1 MLVRA
6 LRLTAGAA
14 AGILFWWFATPVY
27 NAAIASAAEQLLRFD
42 KRLCGPRA
50 EPVKRNVF
58 VQPRD
63 CVAPTATIP
72 ADQLTTNIVLL
83 AALFAMGGR
92 SLLGFVS
99 SCIVV
104 AMTHVLSLA
113 VSIESTYA
121 TKNGSWSAQHYSSIE
136 QNFWISTE
144 FFWRLVGMYA
154 IVFVCWWISQSQ
166 RRAVK

>member
-6 LRLTAGAA
+6 LRLLAGAA

-63 CVAPTATIP
+63 CVAPTATMIAKRNMPSPSPEGHRP
-72 ADQLTTNIVLL
+72 ATTPQ
-83 AALFAMGGR
+83 AY
-92 SLLGFVS
+92 
-99 SCIVV
+99 C
-104 AMTHVLSLA
+104 
-113 VSIESTYA
+113 EA
-121 TKNGSWSAQHYSSIE
+121 TAPTS
-136 QNFWISTE
+136 
-144 FFWRLVGMYA
+144 R
-154 IVFVCWWISQSQ
+154 
-166 RRAVK
+166 